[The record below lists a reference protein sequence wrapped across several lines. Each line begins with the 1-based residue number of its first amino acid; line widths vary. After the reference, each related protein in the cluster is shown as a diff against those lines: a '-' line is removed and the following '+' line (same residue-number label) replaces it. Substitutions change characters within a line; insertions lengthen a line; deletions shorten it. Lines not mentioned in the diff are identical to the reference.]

1 MDKSDIKEAKV
12 LYSND
17 GTGGVKVFLN
27 IIFNKEGK
35 GKLLDISKEYLKV
48 ETENNDTENEN
59 SEENENQKKVTL
71 TLEGNAMLTTAFGE
85 EMPNGEL
92 PISLGTATD
101 NESLQGYMEQGNFY
115 AMLLN
120 NPEMPLNYRIDKSVT
135 AKSNISE
142 NDIYIIIGIIVVIS
156 AIAIIYMIYKFK
168 IDGVI
173 SLASIIAWIG
183 LLLLV
188 LRYTNTE
195 ISLNSIGAIV
205 LFTILDIYL
214 ISKMLNEIKQNTS
227 YENVSS
233 ITLRTYLKEWTVI
246 ITSLI
251 LAIVFTFMNKVVAFS
266 FGMTLFYGIISI
278 SISNLV
284 FLRTMLLAKYS
295 NK

>member
-1 MDKSDIKEAKV
+1 
-12 LYSND
+12 
-17 GTGGVKVFLN
+17 
-27 IIFNKEGK
+27 
-35 GKLLDISKEYLKV
+35 
-48 ETENNDTENEN
+48 
-59 SEENENQKKVTL
+59 
-71 TLEGNAMLTTAFGE
+71 
-85 EMPNGEL
+85 
-92 PISLGTATD
+92 
-101 NESLQGYMEQGNFY
+101 MEQGNFY

-278 SISNLV
+278 AISNLV